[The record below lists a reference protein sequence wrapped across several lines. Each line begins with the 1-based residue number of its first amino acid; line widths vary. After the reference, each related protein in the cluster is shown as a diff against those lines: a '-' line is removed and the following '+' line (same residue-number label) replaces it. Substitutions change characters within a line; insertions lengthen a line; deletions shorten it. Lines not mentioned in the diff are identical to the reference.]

1 MEPFRRLEQIIDG
14 NNEVASSTNSG
25 NDSNYGY
32 PTTEAA
38 VNAGEYDLNRAVLR
52 RI

>member
-14 NNEVASSTNSG
+14 NQEVVTSTNS
-25 NDSNYGY
+25 NNESRFFGY

-38 VNAGEYDLNRAVLR
+38 VNAGEYDLNKAVL
-52 RI
+52 